1 MPVGRKGR
9 LSGVKIHR
17 TSLYFIV
24 FLLFIPIIPS
34 VLAEPSADEPYGDRI
49 DTFFQ
54 SLIKGEIEKSF
65 RNLVSRSLIQSKPQE
80 LLFLI
85 RQIKNALSIYGEIL
99 DYKHLDTRCLSER
112 LCLTRYLSFSKNY
125 PILWNFIFYKGQ
137 DEWVLLHVSFNDS
150 VKLFFDLK

>member
-1 MPVGRKGR
+1 VVRTQKAAQYPV
-9 LSGVKIHR
+9 I
-17 TSLYFIV
+17 
-24 FLLFIPIIPS
+24 FLLFLLIAYPGFAATS
-34 VLAEPSADEPYGDRI
+34 QDEPYSDRI

-54 SLIKGEIEKSF
+54 SLMKGEIEKSF
-65 RNLVSRSLIQSKPQE
+65 RSIVSRSLIQSKPQE
-80 LLFLI
+80 LSFLI
-85 RQIKNALSIYGEIL
+85 RQTKNALSIYGDIL